1 MGKRLLIFAIIFLSL
16 LAFTIWRAQP
26 PFRLHRKI
34 LAKLPYAPE
43 NLLITDLDDDGHP
56 EVTAILGDK
65 PPIWVRFP
73 FDKPSTLRFE
83 NCRAIQMMVWRCQFV
98 PKALPVLTAD
108 GRLRLLRWKDG
119 KAILEPLPNLPDV
132 PIDEVWTFEGE
143 STGTVFLKVYRGSD
157 CWLFTLT
164 PSGEWKFVSR
174 FIRKFIPWCIADL
187 VDLDRDGFWDAFC
200 VNNADIDAWVSWGG
214 RGEETDLGSW
224 LPPGYPRITDLDGDG
239 WMEIVM
245 VAEDKQLKIWRFDRR
260 ERRLKVVA
268 ASPPLPVTRADFSFF
283 LFDLDGDGR
292 KEIVV
297 ADQSGNFWVFRWR
310 DGKLRMWQGK
320 AGLKETGVYWEQ
332 VKFGDHLALLC
343 TYQSRAVL
351 LFPPRIWFEGW
362 KLRWQ
367 FREKVQFS
375 VFCLLPKGER
385 ALSPSN
391 WRIQEAPFE
400 VEFAGDMDGDGSD
413 EVIGYDGRWRRWRL
427 YRAEVTKAGELRW
440 RDVLLGRDEPKAFAM
455 LVDGEHRGLVVAWED
470 GRLEL
475 LTMES
480 KR

>member
-34 LAKLPYAPE
+34 LAKLPYEPD

-56 EVTAILGDK
+56 EVTGISRGKLL
-65 PPIWVRFP
+65 WVRFP

-83 NCRAIQMMVWRCQFV
+83 NCWAIQMMVWRCQFV
-98 PKALPVLTAD
+98 PKALPVFTAD
-108 GRLRLLRWKDG
+108 RRLRLLRWKDG

-132 PIDEVWTFEGE
+132 PIDEVWNFEGE

-214 RGEETDLGSW
+214 RGGETDLGSW

-245 VAEDKQLKIWRFDRR
+245 VAEDKRLKIWRFDRR
-260 ERRLKVVA
+260 ERRLKVIA
-268 ASPPLPVTRADFSFF
+268 TSPPLPVGWNTFHMH

-297 ADQSGNFWVFRWR
+297 MDHSGNFWVFQWR
-310 DGKLRMWQGK
+310 DGKLKMWKGEVGVQGI
-320 AGLKETGVYWEQ
+320 ADLM
-332 VKFGDHLALLC
+332 KFGDQKALYGFLW
-343 TYQSRAVL
+343 RPVL

-375 VFCLLPKGER
+375 VFCLLPKGEK

-400 VEFAGDMDGDGSD
+400 VEFAGDIDGDGSD

-427 YRAEVTKAGELRW
+427 YRAEMTKAGELRW
-440 RDVLLGRDEPKAFAM
+440 RDVLLGREEPKAFAM
-455 LVDGEHRGLVVAWED
+455 LVDGGRRGLVVAWGD

-480 KR
+480 RR

>member
-1 MGKRLLIFAIIFLSL
+1 MGKRLLIFAIVFLSL

-26 PFRLHRKI
+26 PFRLQRKL
-34 LAKLPYAPE
+34 LAKLPYEP
-43 NLLITDLDDDGHP
+43 LITDLDDDGHP
-56 EVTAILGDK
+56 EVTGISRGKLL
-65 PPIWVRFP
+65 WVRFP

-83 NCRAIQMMVWRCQFV
+83 NCWAIQMMVWRCQFV
-98 PKALPVLTAD
+98 PKALPVWTAD
-108 GRLRLLRWKDG
+108 RRLRLLRWKDG
-119 KAILEPLPNLPDV
+119 KAKLEPLPNLPDV

-260 ERRLKVVA
+260 ERRLKVIA
-268 ASPPLPVTRADFSFF
+268 TSPPLPVGWNTFHMH

-297 ADQSGNFWVFRWR
+297 MDHSGNFWVFQWR
-310 DGKLRMWQGK
+310 DGKLKMWKGEVGVQGI
-320 AGLKETGVYWEQ
+320 ADLM
-332 VKFGDHLALLC
+332 KFGDQKALYGFLW
-343 TYQSRAVL
+343 RPVL
-351 LFPPRIWFEGW
+351 LFPPRIWLEGW
-362 KLRWQ
+362 RLQWQ
-367 FREKVQFS
+367 FRGDVRFS
-375 VFCLLPKGER
+375 VFCLLPKGEK

-413 EVIGYDGRWRRWRL
+413 EVIGDDVRRRRWRL

-440 RDVLLGRDEPKAFAM
+440 RDVLLGREEPNAFAM
-455 LVDGEHRGLVVAWED
+455 LVDGERRGLVVGWED

-475 LTMES
+475 LTMEGA
-480 KR
+480 K

>member
-1 MGKRLLIFAIIFLSL
+1 MGKRLLIFTIIFLSL

-26 PFRLHRKI
+26 PFRLQRKL
-34 LAKLPYAPE
+34 LAKLPYEP
-43 NLLITDLDDDGHP
+43 LITDLDDDGHP
-56 EVTAILGDK
+56 EVTGISRGKLL
-65 PPIWVRFP
+65 WVRFP

-83 NCRAIQMMVWRCQFV
+83 NCWAIQMMVWRCQFV
-98 PKALPVLTAD
+98 PKALPVFTAD
-108 GRLRLLRWKDG
+108 RRLRLLRWKDG

-132 PIDEVWTFEGE
+132 PIDEVWNFEGE

-214 RGEETDLGSW
+214 RGGETDLGSW

-245 VAEDKQLKIWRFDRR
+245 VAEDKRLKIWRFDRR

-297 ADQSGNFWVFRWR
+297 ADISGNFWVFRWR
-310 DGKLRMWQGK
+310 DEKLRMWQGK
-320 AGLKETGVYWEQ
+320 IGLKGAGAWHWEYGDQ
-332 VKFGDHLALLC
+332 VKFGDHLALC
-343 TYQSRAVL
+343 TYQSRTVW
-351 LFPPRIWFEGW
+351 LFPPRIWLEGW
-362 KLRWQ
+362 RLQWEFQ
-367 FREKVQFS
+367 GDVWLS

-391 WRIQEAPFE
+391 WRIQEAPFRLK
-400 VEFAGDMDGDGSD
+400 FAGDMDGDGSD
-413 EVIGYDGRWRRWRL
+413 EVIGNDDRWRRWRL
-427 YRAEVTKAGELRW
+427 YRAEVTKFGELRW
-440 RDVLLGRDEPKAFAM
+440 RDVLLGRDDPIAFAM
-455 LVDGEHRGLVVAWED
+455 LVDGERRGLVVAWGD

-480 KR
+480 RR